1 MKRVHFAMLAV
12 VLVFCLNMSGRA
24 AQDVKADKDNV
35 VASKLEGTW
44 EPDVEVTARLGATSK
59 GPLSFRSDVNVTATI
74 PAKYDAFL
82 KGKQIYMAGVMTLK
96 QKDIPFL
103 LIEHKGNPHVVY
115 FRERD
120 GDPLGDAESF
130 NVSAVVAKDT
140 KDDLLFVGG
149 DFNNQPFSA
158 YRRVNVAGK

>member
-1 MKRVHFAMLAV
+1 MKPVHFAMLAA
-12 VLVFCLNMSGRA
+12 VLVLCLNVSGRA
-24 AQDVKADKDNV
+24 AQEVKADKDNV

-44 EPDVEVTARLGATSK
+44 EPDVEVTARLGANSK
-59 GPLSFRSDVNVTATI
+59 GRLSFRSDVNITAKI

-82 KGKQIYMAGVMTLK
+82 KGKQIYMAGVMTLI
-96 QKDIPFL
+96 QKEHPFL
-103 LIEHKGNPHVVY
+103 VIEHKGNPQVVY
-115 FRERD
+115 FRERN

-130 NVSAVVAKDT
+130 NVSVIVAKDT

-158 YRRVNVAGK
+158 YRRANVAGK